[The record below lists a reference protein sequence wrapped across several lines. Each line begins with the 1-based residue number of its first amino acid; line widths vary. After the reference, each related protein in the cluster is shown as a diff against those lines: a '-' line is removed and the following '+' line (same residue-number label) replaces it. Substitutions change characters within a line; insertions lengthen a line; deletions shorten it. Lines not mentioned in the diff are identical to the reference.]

1 MNGVVDRALERMRR
15 AGFSALAP
23 ALVVELGLGAVAFLG
38 WRHLAD
44 LVEAEPHRD
53 PLLAAAWVFGLRG
66 FAWVLLSTWGDRAVA
81 RALSPGAG
89 PGSFRAALTLWLFR
103 TALPLLLLFLPA
115 LGGIL
120 VVVAGGPVTLR
131 RVLAVAPLCAWL
143 SLLSVP
149 LGAAL
154 HARAGAAFAMAE
166 ARPRAALRHAAQA
179 LRGRVGA
186 ALTVLLLSAGF
197 ELIAW
202 AVALQLGRW
211 ALPLGP
217 ELLFVSPRDLW
228 AALPTLLRA
237 QAWAAVIGAAFFA
250 PTRVFALAA
259 WAEVPKERA
268 AGSKSGPGVD
278 EGPTS

>member
-1 MNGVVDRALERMRR
+1 MNGLVDRALERARR
-15 AGFSALAP
+15 AGLSALAP
-23 ALVVELGLGAVAFLG
+23 AVVVELALGATAFLG
-38 WRHLAD
+38 WRHLAGV
-44 LVEAEPHRD
+44 VEAEPRRE
-53 PLLAAAWVFGLRG
+53 LLIAAAGVFGLRG
-66 FAWVLLSTWGDRAVA
+66 VLWVLLSTWGDRAVA

-89 PGSFRAALTLWLFR
+89 PGSLGAALALWLCR
-103 TALPLLLLFLPA
+103 TGLPLLLLFAPA
-115 LGGIL
+115 LGGTL
-120 VVVAGGPVTLR
+120 VVVAGGPITLR

-149 LGAAL
+149 VAAAL

-166 ARPRAALRHAAQA
+166 ARPGAALRHAALA

-186 ALTVLLLSAGF
+186 ALTVLLLTAGF

-202 AVALQLGRW
+202 ALALQLGRW

-228 AALPTLLRA
+228 AALPALFRA
-237 QAWAAVIGAAFFA
+237 QAWAGVIGALFFA

-259 WAEVPKERA
+259 WAEVPEEPR
-268 AGSKSGPGVD
+268 S
-278 EGPTS
+278 